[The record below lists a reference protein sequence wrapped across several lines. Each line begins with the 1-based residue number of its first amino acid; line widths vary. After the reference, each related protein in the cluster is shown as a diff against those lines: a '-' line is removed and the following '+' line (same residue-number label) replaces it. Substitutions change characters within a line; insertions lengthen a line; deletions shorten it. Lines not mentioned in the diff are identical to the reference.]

1 MDPLI
6 SESEINLPDVLA
18 ELDRAFDQ
26 YETALVQNNVSVLDK
41 FFWDNP
47 ATVRYGVAE
56 NLYGGEEIRAYRMTC
71 NPVPPGRQISQ
82 KKITSFGHNFGV
94 VSAEFISPDSEQ
106 PGRQMQTWVRFSEGW
121 RIVAAHVSVKSDT
134 Q

>member
-6 SESEINLPDVLA
+6 SESGINLPDVLA
-18 ELDRAFDQ
+18 ELDLAFDQ
-26 YETALVQNNVSVLDK
+26 YEAALVQNNVAVLDK

-47 ATVRYGVAE
+47 KTVRYGVAE

-71 NPVPPGRQISQ
+71 NPVPPGRRITQ
-82 KKITSFGHNFGV
+82 KQVTSFGRNFAV

-106 PGRQMQTWVRFSEGW
+106 TGRQMQTWVCFSEGW
-121 RIVAAHVSVKSDT
+121 RIVAAHVSLKSDT
-134 Q
+134 

>member
-18 ELDRAFDQ
+18 ELDLAFDQ
-26 YETALVQNNVSVLDK
+26 YEAALVQNDVSVLDK

-47 ATVRYGVAE
+47 KTVRYGVAE

-71 NPVPPGRQISQ
+71 NPILPGRRITQ
-82 KKITSFGHNFGV
+82 KKITSFGRNFAV

-106 PGRQMQTWVRFSEGW
+106 TGRQMQTWVCFSEGW
-121 RIVAAHVSVKSDT
+121 RIVAAHVSLKSDI
-134 Q
+134 

>member
-18 ELDRAFDQ
+18 ELDLAFNQ
-26 YETALVQNNVSVLDK
+26 YEAALVQNNVSVLDK

-47 ATVRYGVAE
+47 ETVRYGVAE
-56 NLYGGEEIRAYRMTC
+56 NLYGGKEIRAYRMTC
-71 NPVPPGRQISQ
+71 NPVPPERRITQ
-82 KKITSFGHNFGV
+82 KKITSFGRNFAV

-106 PGRQMQTWVRFSEGW
+106 PGRQMQTWVCFSGSW
-121 RIVAAHVSVKSDT
+121 RIVAAHVSLKSDT
-134 Q
+134 

>member
-18 ELDRAFDQ
+18 ELDLAFDQ
-26 YETALVQNNVSVLDK
+26 YEAALVQNNVSVLDK

-47 ATVRYGVAE
+47 KTVRYGVAE

-71 NPVPPGRQISQ
+71 NPVPPGRRITQ
-82 KKITSFGHNFGV
+82 KKITSFGRNFAV

-106 PGRQMQTWVRFSEGW
+106 TGRQMQTWVCFSEGW
-121 RIVAAHVSVKSDT
+121 RIVAAHVSLKSDT
-134 Q
+134 